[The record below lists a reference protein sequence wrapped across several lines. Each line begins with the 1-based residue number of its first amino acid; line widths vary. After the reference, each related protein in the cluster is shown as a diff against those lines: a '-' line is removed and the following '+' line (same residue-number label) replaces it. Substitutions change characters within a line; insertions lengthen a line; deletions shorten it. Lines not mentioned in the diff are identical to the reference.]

1 MQYTYADATHP
12 VHIQAPIIFALLLG
26 LVACAPQPVQE
37 PTPLE
42 PAVIPESA
50 TGSASS
56 SAQRTIKPA
65 VLALLRQADQFINAQ
80 RWPDALSSVERAIR
94 IDSTVA
100 ESWTRMALIHLGKND
115 AQQALHMA
123 KKSNSLA
130 RQNKSLQAY
139 NWSLMARA
147 YHSLNQ
153 PQLAQQATA
162 TSERLQQER
171 D

>member
-1 MQYTYADATHP
+1 MQYTDTDATHP
-12 VHIQAPIIFALLLG
+12 VHIQAAIIFALLLG
-26 LVACAPQPVQE
+26 LVACAPQPVQDSAAV
-37 PTPLE
+37 PS
-42 PAVIPESA
+42 VIPESA
-50 TGSASS
+50 TESASS
-56 SAQRTIKPA
+56 SAPRAIKPA
-65 VLALLRQADQFINAQ
+65 VLALLRQADQFIQQQ